1 MLSAFKRR
9 HAPLYLRHLLRSRI
23 FSTGISDKSDPI
35 RSDPPPIRIAH
46 TSSAGRGVFA
56 TRAITAGDTI
66 HSAKPLVTHPSLSRL
81 HEVCYYCLRR
91 KKGEDGV
98 DTGGYYFCSNSCRE
112 NSIAFHEVENRG
124 DWSMLNEYCR
134 SRGLKYPLM
143 VKRLACM
150 VLGGAVSSDC
160 LDILQPTSLHFEML
174 LEMEDEYKLLRS
186 SFKKANIADDAM
198 AFLSKEWYINVLA
211 RLRVNAFRIELAC
224 GSYEDLLASAV
235 ALVGDDA
242 AVGNAV
248 YIVSSFYNH
257 DCDPN
262 AHIVWVDSADA
273 KMKALRHIEEGEE
286 LRICYI
292 DASMDVEARQKI
304 LLEGFGFHCNCLR
317 CLLVKSKMTQTVSCQ
332 QHAFSSFVARRRR
345 KAR

>member
-1 MLSAFKRR
+1 MLTAVTRR
-9 HAPLYLRHLLRSRI
+9 HATQYLRHLLSSRI
-23 FSTGISDKSDPI
+23 FSTDTSTGISDKSDPV
-35 RSDPPPIRIAH
+35 RSDPPPIKIAH

-56 TRAITAGDTI
+56 TRAITSGDTI

-91 KKGEDGV
+91 KKKKGEEGV
-98 DTGGYYFCSNSCRE
+98 DPNGYYFCSDGCRE
-112 NSIAFHEVENRG
+112 KSLAFHEVESRG
-124 DWSMLNEYCR
+124 DWSVLNEYCR
-134 SRGLKYPLM
+134 DRGLKYPLM

-150 VLGGAVSSDC
+150 VMGGAVASDC
-160 LDILQPTSLHFEML
+160 LDILQPASLHKEML
-174 LEMEDEYKLLRS
+174 LEMEDEYKLLRG
-186 SFKKANIADDAM
+186 SFKKASIADESM
-198 AFLSKEWYINVLA
+198 TFLSKEWYINVLA

-317 CLLVKSKMTQTVSCQ
+317 CLYGE
-332 QHAFSSFVARRRR
+332 
-345 KAR
+345 

>member
-1 MLSAFKRR
+1 MLSASARR
-9 HAPLYLRHLLRSRI
+9 HAPPYLRLLLRSR
-23 FSTGISDKSDPI
+23 FFSTTTSTGIPEKSDPL

-66 HSAKPLVTHPSLSRL
+66 HSAKPLVTHPSLSCL
-81 HEVCYYCLRR
+81 HQVCYYCLRR
-91 KKGEDGV
+91 KKREDGV
-98 DTGGYYFCSNSCRE
+98 DPGPGGYYFCSDSCRE
-112 NSIAFHEVENRG
+112 NSMAFQEVESRG

-134 SRGLKYPLM
+134 SRGLKYPFM

-150 VLGGAVSSDC
+150 VMGGAVSSDC
-160 LDILQPTSLHFEML
+160 LDILQPASIRKEML

-198 AFLSKEWYINVLA
+198 TFLSKEWYINVLA

-273 KMKALRHIEEGEE
+273 KMKAVRHIEEGEE

-317 CLLVKSKMTQTVSCQ
+317 CLYGE
-332 QHAFSSFVARRRR
+332 
-345 KAR
+345 